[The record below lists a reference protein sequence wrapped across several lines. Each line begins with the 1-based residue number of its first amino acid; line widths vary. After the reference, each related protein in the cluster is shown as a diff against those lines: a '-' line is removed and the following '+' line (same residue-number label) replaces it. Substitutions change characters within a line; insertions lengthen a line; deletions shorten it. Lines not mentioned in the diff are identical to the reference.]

1 MSVSTSV
8 SNTIKA
14 PKHSARFVS
23 VNTKEAKAVVR
34 IISTNFTKP
43 MLITLVSNQ
52 PYSAYFKG
60 SYKFGKIPFY
70 AFFYKDIM
78 KIKFP
83 GADLSFDIPRQK
95 ARGVNGVVT
104 IEREYTKGITQAFE
118 EVKNIVRK
126 LGEDKVLGIN
136 TELYDLYKEKFG
148 DTIQKCDLSE

>member
-1 MSVSTSV
+1 ME
-8 SNTIKA
+8 NTNSIATVKA

-23 VNTKEAKAVVR
+23 VNPKESKAVVR

-52 PYSAYFKG
+52 KYNAYYKG
-60 SYKFGKIPFY
+60 AYMFGKIPFY
-70 AFFYKDIM
+70 AFFYKDVM

-83 GADLSFDIPRQK
+83 NAKDLSFTIPRQK

-104 IEREYTKGITQAFE
+104 IEREYTKGITQALE

-126 LGEDKVLGIN
+126 IGADKLIQCD
-136 TELYDLYKEKFG
+136 EDLYSLYKDKLA
-148 DTIQKCDLSE
+148 DIIDKKN